1 MNSYLDKI
9 IDQTVLT
16 VEADKRKISFQEI
29 KSYISDLDKTKRFFE
44 SIKNRYDE
52 GLVSVIAEIKRA
64 SPSQGLIRENFNPKD
79 IAISYQEHQATCLS
93 VLTDAPF
100 FKGSLEDLSSVRE
113 VVDLPLL
120 RKDFIVDEYQIYQS
134 RFYGADCILLIASVL
149 SDTQLKEFKEIGQE
163 LCLDVLVEVHDK
175 SEMDRARK
183 LDFKLIGINN
193 RNLKTFKVNL
203 DTTIQLSDSLSL
215 TDKII
220 ISESGIKSKEDVE
233 KILTSGTK
241 TFLVGESFMRA
252 SNPGQELKKLFF
264 SS

>member
-9 IDQTVLT
+9 IEQTASA
-16 VEADKRKISFQEI
+16 VEIDKQKIPLQEL
-29 KSYISDLDKTKRFFE
+29 KSYLSDLNETKGFFK
-44 SIKNRYDE
+44 SIKARHDD

-79 IAISYQEHQATCLS
+79 IAQSYQASQATCLS

-100 FKGSLEDLSSVRE
+100 FQGCLEDLSSVRE

-149 SDTQLKEFKEIGQE
+149 SDIQLKEFKEIAQE
-163 LCLDVLVEVHDK
+163 LNLDVLVEVHNTP
-175 SEMDRARK
+175 EMDRAK
-183 LDFKLIGINN
+183 DLGFSLIGINN
-193 RNLKTFKVNL
+193 RDLKTFKVNL
-203 DTTIQLSDSLSL
+203 ETTINLSEDLQ
-215 TDKII
+215 DKII
-220 ISESGIKSKEDVE
+220 VSESGIKTKEDVK
-233 KILTSGTK
+233 KIMSSGTR

-252 SNPGQELKKLFF
+252 SNPGEELKKLFF
-264 SS
+264 SC

>member
-9 IDQTVLT
+9 IEQTASA
-16 VEADKRKISFQEI
+16 VEIDKQKIPLQEL
-29 KSYISDLDKTKRFFE
+29 KSYLSDLNETKGFFK
-44 SIKNRYDE
+44 SIKARHDD

-79 IAISYQEHQATCLS
+79 IAQSYQASQATCLS

-100 FKGSLEDLSSVRE
+100 FQGCLEDLSSVRE

-149 SDTQLKEFKEIGQE
+149 SDIQLKEFKEIAQE
-163 LCLDVLVEVHDK
+163 LNLDVLIEVHDK
-175 SEMDRARK
+175 PEMDRAK
-183 LDFKLIGINN
+183 DLGFSLIGINN
-193 RNLKTFKVNL
+193 RDLKTFKVNL
-203 DTTIQLSDSLSL
+203 ETTINLSEDLK
-215 TDKII
+215 DKII
-220 ISESGIKSKEDVE
+220 VSESGIKTKEDVN
-233 KILTSGTK
+233 KILSSGTK

-252 SNPGQELKKLFF
+252 PNPGEELKKLFF
-264 SS
+264 SC